1 MCDLTNILA
10 ARQTTLPSTKKPES
24 RTSPHAAILRS
35 PHHNSTPKPSS
46 SCIQLSPDI
55 MEIYWNLRHRLHLN
69 SDPRHKQQASNITVE
84 MRSILVDW
92 MIEVAEEYKLH
103 LETLFL
109 SVSYTDV
116 CIQKLRIERSE
127 LQLLG
132 VTCVLVAAKYE
143 EIYAPQLSDLC
154 YITDNS
160 YTQSQIIAMERRVL
174 ECLEFSLTIPTTNT
188 FMSIYLSAYFFDT
201 EMLECATMLSK
212 VTLVQGI
219 ATKDPPHI
227 IAFSVIILVCVYV
240 RRTSASLQQMVEDFD
255 IEYSALHGCV
265 RSLHDNFKSYDSV
278 KFPAVCEHLTCHD
291 YLQLARMTEHV
302 ELAEFVDHSSTGQPL
317 HSELRSVSPRNAD
330 KELVA

>member
-1 MCDLTNILA
+1 
-10 ARQTTLPSTKKPES
+10 
-24 RTSPHAAILRS
+24 
-35 PHHNSTPKPSS
+35 
-46 SCIQLSPDI
+46 
-55 MEIYWNLRHRLHLN
+55 MEIYWNLRRRLYLN
-69 SDPRHKQQASNITVE
+69 SDPRHKQQQQTSNITVE

-109 SVSYTDV
+109 SVSYTDA

-132 VTCVLVAAKYE
+132 VTCVLIAAKYE

-160 YTQSQIIAMERRVL
+160 YTQSQIVAMERRVL
-174 ECLEFSLTIPTTNT
+174 ECLEFTLTIPTTNT
-188 FMSIYLSAYFFDT
+188 FMSIYLSAYCFDT

-240 RRTSASLQQMVEDFD
+240 RRASAGLQQMAEDFD

-265 RSLHDNFKSYDSV
+265 QSLHDNFKAYDSV
-278 KFPAVCEHLTCHD
+278 KFPAACEHFTYD
-291 YLQLARMTEHV
+291 EYLRSARMTEHV
-302 ELAEFVDHSSTGQPL
+302 ELAEFMDHSSTGQPL
-317 HSELRSVSPRNAD
+317 HNEFHSVSPRNAD